1 VRAAA
6 RALSSAFSSCFFSA
20 ISCVSIMALNALT
33 PAAVATGGAVFAASS
48 AAAMHAA
55 WSVRSFSM
63 SFVVAIRKLGTA
75 VGSSSGFWLSAT
87 IGCFNPLGECV

>member
-1 VRAAA
+1 
-6 RALSSAFSSCFFSA
+6 
-20 ISCVSIMALNALT
+20 MAVNALT
-33 PAAVATGGAVFAASS
+33 PAAVAAGGAVFAASS

-75 VGSSSGFWLSAT
+75 VGSSSDFLLIAMT
-87 IGCFNPLGECV
+87 GCFNTPGGCV